1 MSYRTALDHVLTGA
15 VASGGEP
22 ARTQGRFPRSGV
34 TALGRAGLLGL
45 TVAPE
50 LGGGGRGLAEAA
62 DVVARVARVCPAAAT
77 VLRSHYAAVAVV
89 EAYGGAWVRAE
100 IAAGRHLCSLAL
112 EEDGPEFAA
121 RRTGEVVTLRG
132 RKRQVVAAGEADSYL
147 WSSGPSGGGPGGLG
161 GRSLWLVP
169 AHAPDLY
176 VPARAAGPGPSGS
189 ATSTVCADPVRVPA
203 SALLGEDGGG
213 ERLVRE
219 LVQPWLT
226 ELAAATGVMSG
237 VVSGHEPALVAS

>member
-1 MSYRTALDHVLTGA
+1 M
-15 VASGGEP
+15 
-22 ARTQGRFPRSGV
+22 
-34 TALGRAGLLGL
+34 
-45 TVAPE
+45 
-50 LGGGGRGLAEAA
+50 
-62 DVVARVARVCPAAAT
+62 ARVAHVCPAAAT

-89 EAYGGAWVRAE
+89 EACGGAWVRAE

-112 EEDGPEFAA
+112 EEDGPETTA
-121 RRTGEVVTLRG
+121 RRTGEVVTLQG
-132 RKRQVVAAGEADSYL
+132 RKRHVVAAGEADSYL
-147 WSSGPSGGGPGGLG
+147 WSSGPAGVGMG

-213 ERLVRE
+213 ERLVRD
-219 LVQPWLT
+219 LVLPWLA
-226 ELAAATGVMSG
+226 ELAAVTDRTDQ
-237 VVSGHEPALVAS
+237 EPVLVAS

>member
-1 MSYRTALDHVLTGA
+1 MSYRTALAHVLTGA

-34 TALGRAGLLGL
+34 TELGRAGFLGL

-50 LGGGGRGLAEAA
+50 LGGGGQGLAEAV

-77 VLRSHYAAVAVV
+77 VLRSHYAAVAVI
-89 EAYGGAWVRAE
+89 EAHGSAWVRAE
-100 IAAGRHLCSLAL
+100 IAAGRQLCSLAL
-112 EEDGPEFAA
+112 EEDGPETPA
-121 RRTGEVVTLRG
+121 RRTGDVVSLRG
-132 RKRQVVAAGEADSYL
+132 RKRHVVAAGEADSYL
-147 WSSGPSGGGPGGLG
+147 WSSGASEVGPG

-176 VPARAAGPGPSGS
+176 VPARATGPGPSGS

-203 SALLGEDGGG
+203 SALLGQDGDG
-213 ERLVRE
+213 ERLVRDIA
-219 LVQPWLT
+219 LVWLT
-226 ELAAATGVMSG
+226 ELGAATDQ
-237 VVSGHEPALVAS
+237 EPVLVAS

>member
-1 MSYRTALDHVLTGA
+1 MSYRTALTHVLTGA

-22 ARTQGRFPRSGV
+22 ARTHGRFPRSGV

-50 LGGGGRGLAEAA
+50 LGGGGRGLTEAV
-62 DVVARVARVCPAAAT
+62 DVVARVARVCPAAAA

-89 EAYGGAWVRAE
+89 EAHGGTWVRAE

-112 EEDGPEFAA
+112 EEDGPGAPA
-121 RRTGEVVTLRG
+121 LRTGDVVTLHG
-132 RKRQVVAAGEADSYL
+132 RKRDVVAAGEADSYL
-147 WSSGPSGGGPGGLG
+147 WSSGASGAGAG

-176 VPARAAGPGPSGS
+176 VPARATGPGPSGS

-203 SALLGEDGGG
+203 SALLGQDGDG
-213 ERLVRE
+213 ERLVRDIA
-219 LVQPWLT
+219 LPWLA
-226 ELAAATGVMSG
+226 ELGAAADVAADAGSV
-237 VVSGHEPALVAS
+237 LVAS